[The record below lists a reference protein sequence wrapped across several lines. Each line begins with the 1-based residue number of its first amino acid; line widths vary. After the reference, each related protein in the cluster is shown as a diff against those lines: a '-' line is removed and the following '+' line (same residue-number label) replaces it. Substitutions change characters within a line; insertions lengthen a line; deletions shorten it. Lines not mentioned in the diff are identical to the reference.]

1 MSDSDFATLSSYAP
15 ILLMVLLFYLLLYRP
30 QKKQQ
35 KKQMDMLSRLKKGT
49 KVVTRGGIMGV
60 VDSVK
65 ENTVMIEVAKGV
77 VIEVA
82 KPMIGTDYVT
92 DEELKKEQ
100 QEAVDAYNAEKEAEE
115 AAKGK

>member
-1 MSDSDFATLSSYAP
+1 MSDSDFAAISSYAP

-35 KKQMDMLSRLKKGT
+35 KKQQDMLARLQKGT

-60 VDSVK
+60 VDSVR
-65 ENTVMIEVAKGV
+65 ENTVMIEVSKGV

-92 DEELKKEQ
+92 KEELEHEQ
-100 QEAVDAYNAEKEAEE
+100 QEAVAKYNAEKEAEE
-115 AAKGK
+115 SK